1 MSKERKFTHDEV
13 ILVAGEYYRSKETL
27 EWVSENEIEDWSDKS
42 LMNQIAVQNEYE
54 QDRYY

>member
-13 ILVAGEYYRSKETL
+13 ILVAGEYYQSKETS
-27 EWVSENEIEDWSDKS
+27 EWVSENEIEDWSDRS

>member
-13 ILVAGEYYRSKETL
+13 ILVAGEYYQSKETL
-27 EWVSENEIEDWSDKS
+27 EWVSENDIEDWSDKS

-54 QDRYY
+54 QDKYY